1 MVGRAP
7 NVNPKV
13 VSQSSTL
20 ANAKQHAKEKEMAAS
35 VTNVYLHVVEDVIHN
50 VRTDFQSEG
59 VEDNVL
65 NELQAVRKYSLPPC
79 ATLPSVYFSS

>member
-35 VTNVYLHVVEDVIHN
+35 VTTVYLHVVEDVIHN

-65 NELQAVRKYSLPPC
+65 NELQAVRKYSLP
-79 ATLPSVYFSS
+79 LVRRSL

>member
-20 ANAKQHAKEKEMAAS
+20 ANAKQHAKEKEMATS

-65 NELQAVRKYSLPPC
+65 NELQAVRKYSLPPR
-79 ATLPSVYFSS
+79 ATLPSACFSS

>member
-1 MVGRAP
+1 MDGR
-7 NVNPKV
+7 
-13 VSQSSTL
+13 SFRGSLGGQSQGGIQSSTL

-65 NELQAVRKYSLPPC
+65 NELQAVRNTPSL
-79 ATLPSVYFSS
+79 LM